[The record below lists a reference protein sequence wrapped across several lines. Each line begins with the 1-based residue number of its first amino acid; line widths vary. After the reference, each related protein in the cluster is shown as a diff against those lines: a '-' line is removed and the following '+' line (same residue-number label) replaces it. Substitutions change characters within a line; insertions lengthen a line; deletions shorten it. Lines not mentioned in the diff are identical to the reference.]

1 MQTFDFLEQIPD
13 TDPADTA
20 RLIAELERSVTAH
33 GPERAKLLMMRLMA
47 RARDLGVD
55 LPTLATTP
63 YINTIKTSDEP
74 TFPGDEAME
83 TRIRHIVRW
92 NAAAMVLRAN
102 KEHPGIGGHLATYA
116 SAASLYEVG
125 FNHFFRGKQGGAGDQ
140 IFYQGHA
147 APGIYSRAYL
157 EGRISAP
164 QLDRFRQ
171 ETAGP
176 GGLPSYPHPRLLPDF
191 WEFPTVSMGLG
202 GIGSIYQA
210 RYNRYLHNR
219 GLADTSNSRVWAFLG
234 DGEMDEPESAG
245 ALTLAARE
253 GLDNLTRVVNCNL
266 QRLDG
271 PVRGN
276 GKIIQE
282 LEGLFRGA
290 GWNVIKV
297 IWAREW
303 DDLLAKDDGGELVR
317 KMDATV
323 DGEFQ
328 KYTVAGGAYIREHFF
343 GPEPLL
349 QKLVEHLS
357 DEDLVKLRRGG
368 HDYRKI
374 HAAYSAAVAHKGA
387 PTVILAK
394 TVKGWTLGPSVEATN
409 PAHQAKKLSEVELL
423 AFRDRLGLP
432 IPDAKI
438 PEAPYYHPGPKSPEV
453 AYITERRAAL
463 GGPLPS
469 RVVHP
474 VTWTPPLAAVDEEFA
489 AGSAAPVST
498 TMAFA
503 KLLRNLMRDPAL
515 GKLIVPIVPD
525 EARTFGMDPL
535 FKQAGIYAPFGQRY
549 EPVDSELLLSY
560 RESQSG
566 QVLEEG
572 ITEAGS
578 MASFQAS
585 GTAYA
590 THAVGTIPFYV
601 FYSMFG
607 FQRVGDQIWQSGDAR
622 VRGFLIG
629 ATAGRTTLAG
639 EGLQHDDGHSQLIA
653 HAMPHVA
660 AYDPSFAYEMAAL
673 VRKGIERMHER
684 GEDIVYYLTIYN
696 ENQVQPQLPVGA
708 SVGEGIH
715 RGLYKF
721 AEADPASSGPRVRLF
736 GSGAIMGEVL
746 KARDLLR
753 ERFGVRA
760 EIWSA
765 TSYSE
770 LRREALVVER
780 WNRRHPEATPRKAW
794 LQEQLGDDSAP
805 IVAASDWMTAIP
817 DLVAPWINVP
827 YLVLGTDGF
836 GLSDTREALR
846 DFFSVDS
853 THIAAAAMVALAR
866 SGERTQRDAAAAI
879 KELGIDPELQP
890 VFVLDR

>member
-1 MQTFDFLEQIPD
+1 
-13 TDPADTA
+13 
-20 RLIAELERSVTAH
+20 
-33 GPERAKLLMMRLMA
+33 
-47 RARDLGVD
+47 
-55 LPTLATTP
+55 
-63 YINTIKTSDEP
+63 
-74 TFPGDEAME
+74 
-83 TRIRHIVRW
+83 
-92 NAAAMVLRAN
+92 
-102 KEHPGIGGHLATYA
+102 
-116 SAASLYEVG
+116 
-125 FNHFFRGKQGGAGDQ
+125 
-140 IFYQGHA
+140 
-147 APGIYSRAYL
+147 
-157 EGRISAP
+157 
-164 QLDRFRQ
+164 
-171 ETAGP
+171 
-176 GGLPSYPHPRLLPDF
+176 
-191 WEFPTVSMGLG
+191 
-202 GIGSIYQA
+202 
-210 RYNRYLHNR
+210 
-219 GLADTSNSRVWAFLG
+219 
-234 DGEMDEPESAG
+234 MDEPESAG

-253 GLDNLTRVVNCNL
+253 GLDNLTWVVNCNL

-349 QKLVEHLS
+349 QKLVGHLS
-357 DEDLVKLRRGG
+357 DDDLVKLRRGG

-374 HAAYSAAVAHKGA
+374 HAAYAAAVAHKGA

-489 AGSAAPVST
+489 VGSAAPVST

-721 AEADPASSGPRVRLF
+721 AEADAASSGPRVRLF

-866 SGERTQRDAAAAI
+866 SGERTPRDAAAAI

>member
-1 MQTFDFLEQIPD
+1 
-13 TDPADTA
+13 
-20 RLIAELERSVTAH
+20 
-33 GPERAKLLMMRLMA
+33 
-47 RARDLGVD
+47 
-55 LPTLATTP
+55 
-63 YINTIKTSDEP
+63 
-74 TFPGDEAME
+74 
-83 TRIRHIVRW
+83 
-92 NAAAMVLRAN
+92 
-102 KEHPGIGGHLATYA
+102 
-116 SAASLYEVG
+116 
-125 FNHFFRGKQGGAGDQ
+125 
-140 IFYQGHA
+140 
-147 APGIYSRAYL
+147 
-157 EGRISAP
+157 
-164 QLDRFRQ
+164 
-171 ETAGP
+171 
-176 GGLPSYPHPRLLPDF
+176 
-191 WEFPTVSMGLG
+191 
-202 GIGSIYQA
+202 
-210 RYNRYLHNR
+210 
-219 GLADTSNSRVWAFLG
+219 
-234 DGEMDEPESAG
+234 
-245 ALTLAARE
+245 
-253 GLDNLTRVVNCNL
+253 
-266 QRLDG
+266 
-271 PVRGN
+271 
-276 GKIIQE
+276 
-282 LEGLFRGA
+282 
-290 GWNVIKV
+290 
-297 IWAREW
+297 
-303 DDLLAKDDGGELVR
+303 
-317 KMDATV
+317 
-323 DGEFQ
+323 
-328 KYTVAGGAYIREHFF
+328 
-343 GPEPLL
+343 
-349 QKLVEHLS
+349 
-357 DEDLVKLRRGG
+357 
-368 HDYRKI
+368 
-374 HAAYSAAVAHKGA
+374 
-387 PTVILAK
+387 
-394 TVKGWTLGPSVEATN
+394 
-409 PAHQAKKLSEVELL
+409 
-423 AFRDRLGLP
+423 
-432 IPDAKI
+432 
-438 PEAPYYHPGPKSPEV
+438 
-453 AYITERRAAL
+453 
-463 GGPLPS
+463 
-469 RVVHP
+469 
-474 VTWTPPLAAVDEEFA
+474 
-489 AGSAAPVST
+489 
-498 TMAFA
+498 MAFA

-721 AEADPASSGPRVRLF
+721 AEADAASSGPRVRLF

-853 THIAAAAMVALAR
+853 THIAAAAMVALSR
-866 SGERTQRDAAAAI
+866 SGERTPRDAAAAI

>member
-1 MQTFDFLEQIPD
+1 M
-13 TDPADTA
+13 
-20 RLIAELERSVTAH
+20 
-33 GPERAKLLMMRLMA
+33 
-47 RARDLGVD
+47 
-55 LPTLATTP
+55 
-63 YINTIKTSDEP
+63 
-74 TFPGDEAME
+74 
-83 TRIRHIVRW
+83 
-92 NAAAMVLRAN
+92 
-102 KEHPGIGGHLATYA
+102 
-116 SAASLYEVG
+116 
-125 FNHFFRGKQGGAGDQ
+125 
-140 IFYQGHA
+140 
-147 APGIYSRAYL
+147 
-157 EGRISAP
+157 
-164 QLDRFRQ
+164 
-171 ETAGP
+171 
-176 GGLPSYPHPRLLPDF
+176 
-191 WEFPTVSMGLG
+191 
-202 GIGSIYQA
+202 
-210 RYNRYLHNR
+210 
-219 GLADTSNSRVWAFLG
+219 
-234 DGEMDEPESAG
+234 
-245 ALTLAARE
+245 
-253 GLDNLTRVVNCNL
+253 
-266 QRLDG
+266 
-271 PVRGN
+271 
-276 GKIIQE
+276 
-282 LEGLFRGA
+282 
-290 GWNVIKV
+290 
-297 IWAREW
+297 
-303 DDLLAKDDGGELVR
+303 
-317 KMDATV
+317 
-323 DGEFQ
+323 
-328 KYTVAGGAYIREHFF
+328 
-343 GPEPLL
+343 
-349 QKLVEHLS
+349 
-357 DEDLVKLRRGG
+357 
-368 HDYRKI
+368 
-374 HAAYSAAVAHKGA
+374 
-387 PTVILAK
+387 ILAK

-721 AEADPASSGPRVRLF
+721 AEADAASSGPRVRLF

>member
-1 MQTFDFLEQIPD
+1 M
-13 TDPADTA
+13 
-20 RLIAELERSVTAH
+20 
-33 GPERAKLLMMRLMA
+33 
-47 RARDLGVD
+47 
-55 LPTLATTP
+55 
-63 YINTIKTSDEP
+63 
-74 TFPGDEAME
+74 
-83 TRIRHIVRW
+83 
-92 NAAAMVLRAN
+92 
-102 KEHPGIGGHLATYA
+102 
-116 SAASLYEVG
+116 
-125 FNHFFRGKQGGAGDQ
+125 
-140 IFYQGHA
+140 
-147 APGIYSRAYL
+147 
-157 EGRISAP
+157 
-164 QLDRFRQ
+164 
-171 ETAGP
+171 
-176 GGLPSYPHPRLLPDF
+176 
-191 WEFPTVSMGLG
+191 
-202 GIGSIYQA
+202 
-210 RYNRYLHNR
+210 
-219 GLADTSNSRVWAFLG
+219 
-234 DGEMDEPESAG
+234 
-245 ALTLAARE
+245 
-253 GLDNLTRVVNCNL
+253 
-266 QRLDG
+266 
-271 PVRGN
+271 
-276 GKIIQE
+276 
-282 LEGLFRGA
+282 
-290 GWNVIKV
+290 
-297 IWAREW
+297 
-303 DDLLAKDDGGELVR
+303 
-317 KMDATV
+317 
-323 DGEFQ
+323 
-328 KYTVAGGAYIREHFF
+328 
-343 GPEPLL
+343 
-349 QKLVEHLS
+349 
-357 DEDLVKLRRGG
+357 
-368 HDYRKI
+368 
-374 HAAYSAAVAHKGA
+374 
-387 PTVILAK
+387 ILAK

-474 VTWTPPLAAVDEEFA
+474 VTWTPPLAAVDDEFA
-489 AGSAAPVST
+489 AGSTAPVST

-721 AEADPASSGPRVRLF
+721 AEADAASSGPRVRLF

-853 THIAAAAMVALAR
+853 THIAAAAMVALSR
-866 SGERTQRDAAAAI
+866 SGERTPRDAAAAI

>member
-1 MQTFDFLEQIPD
+1 M
-13 TDPADTA
+13 
-20 RLIAELERSVTAH
+20 
-33 GPERAKLLMMRLMA
+33 
-47 RARDLGVD
+47 
-55 LPTLATTP
+55 
-63 YINTIKTSDEP
+63 
-74 TFPGDEAME
+74 
-83 TRIRHIVRW
+83 
-92 NAAAMVLRAN
+92 
-102 KEHPGIGGHLATYA
+102 ATYA

-210 RYNRYLHNR
+210 RYNRYLHNH
-219 GLADTSNSRVWAFLG
+219 GLADTSNSRVWAY
-234 DGEMDEPESAG
+234 GEMDEPESAG

-253 GLDNLTRVVNCNL
+253 GLDNLTWVVNCNL

-303 DDLLAKDDGGELVR
+303 DDLLAKDDDGELVR

-349 QKLVEHLS
+349 QKLVGHLS
-357 DEDLVKLRRGG
+357 DDDLVKLRRGG

-374 HAAYSAAVAHKGA
+374 HAAYAAAVAHKGA

-474 VTWTPPLAAVDEEFA
+474 VTWTPPLAAVDDEFA
-489 AGSAAPVST
+489 AGSSAPVST

-515 GKLIVPIVPD
+515 G
-525 EARTFGMDPL
+525 
-535 FKQAGIYAPFGQRY
+535 
-549 EPVDSELLLSY
+549 
-560 RESQSG
+560 
-566 QVLEEG
+566 
-572 ITEAGS
+572 
-578 MASFQAS
+578 
-585 GTAYA
+585 
-590 THAVGTIPFYV
+590 
-601 FYSMFG
+601 
-607 FQRVGDQIWQSGDAR
+607 
-622 VRGFLIG
+622 
-629 ATAGRTTLAG
+629 
-639 EGLQHDDGHSQLIA
+639 
-653 HAMPHVA
+653 
-660 AYDPSFAYEMAAL
+660 
-673 VRKGIERMHER
+673 
-684 GEDIVYYLTIYN
+684 
-696 ENQVQPQLPVGA
+696 
-708 SVGEGIH
+708 
-715 RGLYKF
+715 
-721 AEADPASSGPRVRLF
+721 
-736 GSGAIMGEVL
+736 
-746 KARDLLR
+746 
-753 ERFGVRA
+753 
-760 EIWSA
+760 
-765 TSYSE
+765 
-770 LRREALVVER
+770 
-780 WNRRHPEATPRKAW
+780 
-794 LQEQLGDDSAP
+794 
-805 IVAASDWMTAIP
+805 
-817 DLVAPWINVP
+817 
-827 YLVLGTDGF
+827 
-836 GLSDTREALR
+836 
-846 DFFSVDS
+846 
-853 THIAAAAMVALAR
+853 
-866 SGERTQRDAAAAI
+866 
-879 KELGIDPELQP
+879 
-890 VFVLDR
+890 

>member
-1 MQTFDFLEQIPD
+1 
-13 TDPADTA
+13 
-20 RLIAELERSVTAH
+20 
-33 GPERAKLLMMRLMA
+33 
-47 RARDLGVD
+47 
-55 LPTLATTP
+55 
-63 YINTIKTSDEP
+63 
-74 TFPGDEAME
+74 
-83 TRIRHIVRW
+83 
-92 NAAAMVLRAN
+92 
-102 KEHPGIGGHLATYA
+102 
-116 SAASLYEVG
+116 
-125 FNHFFRGKQGGAGDQ
+125 
-140 IFYQGHA
+140 
-147 APGIYSRAYL
+147 
-157 EGRISAP
+157 
-164 QLDRFRQ
+164 
-171 ETAGP
+171 
-176 GGLPSYPHPRLLPDF
+176 
-191 WEFPTVSMGLG
+191 
-202 GIGSIYQA
+202 
-210 RYNRYLHNR
+210 
-219 GLADTSNSRVWAFLG
+219 
-234 DGEMDEPESAG
+234 
-245 ALTLAARE
+245 
-253 GLDNLTRVVNCNL
+253 
-266 QRLDG
+266 
-271 PVRGN
+271 
-276 GKIIQE
+276 
-282 LEGLFRGA
+282 
-290 GWNVIKV
+290 
-297 IWAREW
+297 
-303 DDLLAKDDGGELVR
+303 
-317 KMDATV
+317 
-323 DGEFQ
+323 
-328 KYTVAGGAYIREHFF
+328 
-343 GPEPLL
+343 
-349 QKLVEHLS
+349 
-357 DEDLVKLRRGG
+357 
-368 HDYRKI
+368 
-374 HAAYSAAVAHKGA
+374 
-387 PTVILAK
+387 VILAK

-474 VTWTPPLAAVDEEFA
+474 VTWTPPLAAVDDEFA
-489 AGSAAPVST
+489 AGSAVPVST

-696 ENQVQPQLPVGA
+696 ENQVQPQLPIGE
-708 SVGEGIH
+708 SVNEGIH

-721 AEADPASSGPRVRLF
+721 AEADAASSGPRVRLL

-794 LQEQLGDDSAP
+794 LQEQLGDDAAP

-817 DLVAPWINVP
+817 DLVAPWISVP

-866 SGERTQRDAAAAI
+866 SGERTPRDAAAAI

>member
-1 MQTFDFLEQIPD
+1 
-13 TDPADTA
+13 
-20 RLIAELERSVTAH
+20 
-33 GPERAKLLMMRLMA
+33 
-47 RARDLGVD
+47 
-55 LPTLATTP
+55 
-63 YINTIKTSDEP
+63 
-74 TFPGDEAME
+74 
-83 TRIRHIVRW
+83 
-92 NAAAMVLRAN
+92 
-102 KEHPGIGGHLATYA
+102 
-116 SAASLYEVG
+116 
-125 FNHFFRGKQGGAGDQ
+125 
-140 IFYQGHA
+140 
-147 APGIYSRAYL
+147 
-157 EGRISAP
+157 
-164 QLDRFRQ
+164 
-171 ETAGP
+171 
-176 GGLPSYPHPRLLPDF
+176 
-191 WEFPTVSMGLG
+191 
-202 GIGSIYQA
+202 
-210 RYNRYLHNR
+210 
-219 GLADTSNSRVWAFLG
+219 
-234 DGEMDEPESAG
+234 
-245 ALTLAARE
+245 
-253 GLDNLTRVVNCNL
+253 
-266 QRLDG
+266 
-271 PVRGN
+271 
-276 GKIIQE
+276 
-282 LEGLFRGA
+282 
-290 GWNVIKV
+290 
-297 IWAREW
+297 
-303 DDLLAKDDGGELVR
+303 
-317 KMDATV
+317 
-323 DGEFQ
+323 
-328 KYTVAGGAYIREHFF
+328 
-343 GPEPLL
+343 
-349 QKLVEHLS
+349 
-357 DEDLVKLRRGG
+357 
-368 HDYRKI
+368 
-374 HAAYSAAVAHKGA
+374 
-387 PTVILAK
+387 VILAK

-474 VTWTPPLAAVDEEFA
+474 VTWTPPLAAVDDEFA

-503 KLLRNLMRDPAL
+503 KLLRNLMRDPAV

-721 AEADPASSGPRVRLF
+721 AEADAASSGPRVRLF

-794 LQEQLGDDSAP
+794 LQEQLGDDAAP

-866 SGERTQRDAAAAI
+866 SGERTPRDAAAAI

-890 VFVLDR
+890 VCVLDR

>member
-1 MQTFDFLEQIPD
+1 M
-13 TDPADTA
+13 
-20 RLIAELERSVTAH
+20 
-33 GPERAKLLMMRLMA
+33 
-47 RARDLGVD
+47 
-55 LPTLATTP
+55 
-63 YINTIKTSDEP
+63 
-74 TFPGDEAME
+74 
-83 TRIRHIVRW
+83 
-92 NAAAMVLRAN
+92 
-102 KEHPGIGGHLATYA
+102 
-116 SAASLYEVG
+116 
-125 FNHFFRGKQGGAGDQ
+125 
-140 IFYQGHA
+140 
-147 APGIYSRAYL
+147 
-157 EGRISAP
+157 
-164 QLDRFRQ
+164 
-171 ETAGP
+171 
-176 GGLPSYPHPRLLPDF
+176 
-191 WEFPTVSMGLG
+191 
-202 GIGSIYQA
+202 
-210 RYNRYLHNR
+210 
-219 GLADTSNSRVWAFLG
+219 
-234 DGEMDEPESAG
+234 
-245 ALTLAARE
+245 
-253 GLDNLTRVVNCNL
+253 
-266 QRLDG
+266 
-271 PVRGN
+271 
-276 GKIIQE
+276 
-282 LEGLFRGA
+282 
-290 GWNVIKV
+290 IKV

-303 DDLLAKDDGGELVR
+303 DDLLAKDDDGELVR
-317 KMDATV
+317 KMDTTV

-349 QKLVEHLS
+349 QKLVGHLS
-357 DEDLVKLRRGG
+357 DDDLVKLRRGG

-374 HAAYSAAVAHKGA
+374 HAAYAAAVAHKGA

-474 VTWTPPLAAVDEEFA
+474 VTWTPPLAAVDDEFA
-489 AGSAAPVST
+489 AGSSAPVST

-794 LQEQLGDDSAP
+794 LQEQLGDDAAP

-846 DFFSVDS
+846 DFFSVDA

-866 SGERTQRDAAAAI
+866 SGERTPRDAAAAI

>member
-1 MQTFDFLEQIPD
+1 
-13 TDPADTA
+13 
-20 RLIAELERSVTAH
+20 
-33 GPERAKLLMMRLMA
+33 
-47 RARDLGVD
+47 
-55 LPTLATTP
+55 
-63 YINTIKTSDEP
+63 
-74 TFPGDEAME
+74 
-83 TRIRHIVRW
+83 
-92 NAAAMVLRAN
+92 
-102 KEHPGIGGHLATYA
+102 
-116 SAASLYEVG
+116 
-125 FNHFFRGKQGGAGDQ
+125 
-140 IFYQGHA
+140 
-147 APGIYSRAYL
+147 
-157 EGRISAP
+157 
-164 QLDRFRQ
+164 
-171 ETAGP
+171 
-176 GGLPSYPHPRLLPDF
+176 
-191 WEFPTVSMGLG
+191 
-202 GIGSIYQA
+202 
-210 RYNRYLHNR
+210 
-219 GLADTSNSRVWAFLG
+219 
-234 DGEMDEPESAG
+234 
-245 ALTLAARE
+245 
-253 GLDNLTRVVNCNL
+253 
-266 QRLDG
+266 
-271 PVRGN
+271 
-276 GKIIQE
+276 
-282 LEGLFRGA
+282 
-290 GWNVIKV
+290 VIKV

-303 DDLLAKDDGGELVR
+303 DDLLAKDDDGELVR

-349 QKLVEHLS
+349 QKLVGHLS
-357 DEDLVKLRRGG
+357 DDDLVKLRRGG

-374 HAAYSAAVAHKGA
+374 HAAYAAAVAHKGA

-474 VTWTPPLAAVDEEFA
+474 VTWTPPLAAVDDEFA

-721 AEADPASSGPRVRLF
+721 AEADAASSGPRVRLF

-866 SGERTQRDAAAAI
+866 SGERTPRDAAAAV

>member
-1 MQTFDFLEQIPD
+1 
-13 TDPADTA
+13 
-20 RLIAELERSVTAH
+20 
-33 GPERAKLLMMRLMA
+33 
-47 RARDLGVD
+47 
-55 LPTLATTP
+55 
-63 YINTIKTSDEP
+63 
-74 TFPGDEAME
+74 
-83 TRIRHIVRW
+83 
-92 NAAAMVLRAN
+92 
-102 KEHPGIGGHLATYA
+102 
-116 SAASLYEVG
+116 
-125 FNHFFRGKQGGAGDQ
+125 
-140 IFYQGHA
+140 
-147 APGIYSRAYL
+147 
-157 EGRISAP
+157 
-164 QLDRFRQ
+164 
-171 ETAGP
+171 
-176 GGLPSYPHPRLLPDF
+176 
-191 WEFPTVSMGLG
+191 MGLG

-210 RYNRYLHNR
+210 RYNRYLYNR
-219 GLADTSNSRVWAFLG
+219 GLTDTSNSRVWAFLG

-253 GLDNLTRVVNCNL
+253 GLDNLTWVVNCNL

-303 DDLLAKDDGGELVR
+303 DDLLAKDDDGELVR

-349 QKLVEHLS
+349 QKLVGHLS
-357 DEDLVKLRRGG
+357 DDDLVKLRRGG

-374 HAAYSAAVAHKGA
+374 HAAYAAAVAHKGA

-474 VTWTPPLAAVDEEFA
+474 VTWTPPLAAVDDEFA

-780 WNRRHPEATPRKAW
+780 WNRRHPEVTPRKAW
-794 LQEQLGDDSAP
+794 LQEQLGDDAAP

-866 SGERTQRDAAAAI
+866 SGERTPRDAAAAI